1 MLLEDHRPI
10 NFYNEAHMVFGL
22 VSVLCKMR
30 AITCVIKYPINQ
42 WRTMDHLNYLE
53 FEKKTIFCSIAFTNR
68 NFFHRSQYVSL
79 LSSSPFLS

>member
-53 FEKKTIFCSIAFTNR
+53 FEKKTIF
-68 NFFHRSQYVSL
+68 
-79 LSSSPFLS
+79 